1 MVDIHTHLF
10 CRCGSCLFALLGG
23 PNMSPVDN
31 STTAGVL
38 EEDPCSTVGVF
49 DVYFS
54 VALTA
59 AAVLLTIFSFSCFI
73 VCSQF
78 LFLKYMKYPN
88 VEISHVPL
96 AQTVV

>member
-1 MVDIHTHLF
+1 M
-10 CRCGSCLFALLGG
+10 
-23 PNMSPVDN
+23 PPVDN
-31 STTAGVL
+31 FSTTIVL

-59 AAVLLTIFSFSCFI
+59 AAVLLTIFSFSCSI

-78 LFLKYMKYPN
+78 LFLKYMRYPN
-88 VEISHVPL
+88 VEISNVPL

>member
-1 MVDIHTHLF
+1 M
-10 CRCGSCLFALLGG
+10 
-23 PNMSPVDN
+23 PPVDN
-31 STTAGVL
+31 FTTAGVL

-54 VALTA
+54 VALIA
-59 AAVLLTIFSFSCFI
+59 VAVLLTIFSFSCSI

-78 LFLKYMKYPN
+78 LFLKYMRYPN
-88 VEISHVPL
+88 VETSNVPL